1 MKKNLRK
8 KSAWMWPFKGWCFLL
23 AALMVNQ
30 ISANEMSNDSK
41 HLEKSITLKYLI
53 SVKKVKDQDILING
67 TVTDENGQPI
77 PGVNVLNK
85 ATLNGTITDF
95 DGNFTLSVLD
105 DEVVLSF
112 SYLGFKTQDIVVG
125 NQTTI
130 NVVLEESA
138 TSLDEIVLV
147 GYGTQSRSQVTT
159 AISKLDAKV
168 MENAVFANPASA
180 LQGTLAGVRVQST
193 SGQPGAAPRIIVRGG
208 TSINNPN
215 GASPL
220 YVIDGVQRTDMNN
233 IAADDIE
240 SVQVLKDAAS
250 TSIYGAL
257 GSNGVV
263 LIKTKSGKA
272 GKLRVNYRMNAG
284 ISSVG
289 KMYDLA
295 DARGYLTLSRLGMLS
310 REGQPDNLFRLGLAD
325 AYGTGNDL
333 TNNTAH
339 TTQYLTAENEYKLN
353 EGWESMPDP
362 VDPSRTL
369 IFKDTDWQDVMF
381 RTGIINDHHLSVSGG
396 SETARMNASVGYL
409 TQEGTA
415 ITSDFNRFTA
425 NLNGNLKVNDD
436 LEVFASM
443 VYARTEANE
452 INNFSNTFARAMTLP
467 PTTKFRFE
475 DGSLAPGVRR
485 SEGNPAY
492 LLNLEQNNS
501 IIDNLTLLGGLHYK
515 ILPGLTFDPQV
526 SLFTTTLN
534 RAYFMPSFLDGPST
548 LNTSRQSI
556 AWNNSTRNTQAD
568 AVFNYKMLNSS
579 KHNFGST
586 FGFSYVKRTNNTLRA
601 EGSGAATDN
610 IPTLNASSVPVS
622 VSSTVSNRVIMGY
635 FGRVNYDYDN
645 KYFLSVNARYDGA
658 SNLGSKNKWGL
669 FPGISLGWNL
679 HEMGFWDVFPDNL
692 FSLKLRSSY
701 GVNGN
706 IGNLSDY
713 AAQGEYSVGN
723 RYYGNSALQLT
734 DLPND
739 DLQWEESK
747 TIDVGAD
754 IGLFNGRI
762 NIIADYYRRETD
774 NLITDLILPPSS
786 GVGSVL
792 TNLGSLENK
801 GFEMELNAQL
811 FPNTSNFQW
820 NLSANAAYVKNTV
833 LSLPENGTENN
844 RIGGFLVWD
853 EATGDYA
860 WKGGI
865 QEGGSIGDYY
875 VYRHLG
881 IYATDADA
889 QAPGEPVDQMVSTPT
904 KMKFGGDSMW
914 QDTDGN
920 GLIDSRDRVY
930 GGNIYPKWTGGF
942 TNSFSYKGFSMT
954 ARFDFTTGHTIHNYA
969 GEFMDGGWKTNINM
983 TQYMVDNSW
992 KQQGDVVTRPVY
1004 GWESERSQ
1012 RNLFGINDS
1021 LRKNTLY
1028 HVNGDYL
1035 AFREMTLAYD
1045 FQTAILDR
1053 LNISSLRLNLTGTNL
1068 GYFTNYSGLNPE
1080 EGGTDNG
1087 RYPNPRNFTLG
1098 VNVTF

>member
-1 MKKNLRK
+1 ML
-8 KSAWMWPFKGWCFLL
+8 PFKRWCILL

-30 ISANEMSNDSK
+30 ISANDMSNDSE
-41 HLEKSITLKYLI
+41 HLEKTINLMHLI
-53 SVKKVKDQDILING
+53 SVKNVKGQDVLING

-95 DGNFTLSVLD
+95 DGNFSLSVLD

-112 SYLGFKTQDIVVG
+112 SYLGFKTQEVLVG
-125 NQTTI
+125 SQTTI
-130 NVVLEESA
+130 NVILVENA
-138 TSLDEIVLV
+138 TNLDEIVLV
-147 GYGTQSRSQVTT
+147 GYGTQTRGQVTT
-159 AISKLDAKV
+159 AISKLDTKV
-168 MENAVFANPASA
+168 MENAVFANAASA
-180 LQGTLAGVRVQST
+180 LQGTLAGVRVQSI

-215 GASPL
+215 GATPL
-220 YVIDGVQRTDMNN
+220 YVIDGVQRSDMNN

-240 SVQVLKDAAS
+240 SIQVLKDAAS

-272 GKLRVNYRMNAG
+272 GKVSVSYRLNSGITNVGRLYDMANARDY
-284 ISSVG
+284 I
-289 KMYDLA
+289 
-295 DARGYLTLSRLGMLS
+295 TLSRLGMVS

-339 TTQYLTAENEYKLN
+339 TTQYLTAENEYKLS

-362 VDPSRTL
+362 VDPSKTL
-369 IFKDTDWQDVMF
+369 IFKETDWQDVLF

-396 SETARMNASVGYL
+396 TEAARVNASVGYL

-415 ITSDFNRFTA
+415 IRSDFNRFTA
-425 NLNGNLKVNDD
+425 NLNGNLKVNDN

-443 VYARTEANE
+443 VYARTHANE
-452 INNFSNTFARAMTLP
+452 INNFANTFSRAMTLP
-467 PTTKFRFE
+467 PTTKYKFE
-475 DGSLAPGVRR
+475 DGSLAPGVQR
-485 SEGNPAY
+485 SEANPEY
-492 LLNLEQNNS
+492 LLNLEQNENV
-501 IIDNLTLLGGLHYK
+501 IDNLTLLGGFHYK
-515 ILPGLTFDPQV
+515 IVPGLTFDPQV
-526 SLFTTTLN
+526 SLYSNTSN
-534 RAYFMPSFLDGPST
+534 RAYFMPSFLAGPSN

-556 AWNNSTRNTQAD
+556 ASNYRTRNTQVD
-568 AVFNYKMLNSS
+568 AVFNYKLLNSS
-579 KHNFGST
+579 NHNFGST

-635 FGRVNYDYDN
+635 FGRVNYNYDN

-679 HEMGFWDVFPDNL
+679 HEMSFWDVFPDNV

-706 IGNLSDY
+706 IGNLTDY

-723 RYYGNSALQLT
+723 RYFGNSALQLS

-739 DLQWEESK
+739 NLQWEESK

-801 GFEMELNAQL
+801 GFEIEMNTQL
-811 FPNTSNFQW
+811 FSNASNFQW
-820 NLSANAAYVKNTV
+820 NISLNAAHVKSTV

-853 EATGDYA
+853 DATGDYE

-865 QEGGSIGDYY
+865 QEGSSIGDYY
-875 VYRHLG
+875 VYQHLG
-881 IYATDADA
+881 IYATDAEA
-889 QAPGEPVDQMVSTPT
+889 QAPGVPVDQLVSTPT
-904 KMKFGGDSMW
+904 KTKFGGDSIW

-920 GLIDSRDRVY
+920 GIIDSRDRVY

-942 TNSFSYKGFSMT
+942 TNTLSYKGFSFT
-954 ARFDFTTGHTIHNYA
+954 TRFDFTTGHTIHNYTSQ
-969 GEFMDGGWKTNINM
+969 FMDGGWKTNMNM

-992 KQQGDVVTRPVY
+992 KQQGDIATRPVY

-1012 RNLFGINDS
+1012 RNLFGINDN
-1021 LRKNTLY
+1021 LRRNTLY
-1028 HVNGDYL
+1028 TVKGDFL
-1035 AFREMTLAYD
+1035 AFREMTFAYD
-1045 FQTAILDR
+1045 FQTALLDK

-1068 GYFTNYSGLNPE
+1068 GYFTKSDVLNPE
-1080 EGGTDNG
+1080 EGGQDWG

-1098 VNVTF
+1098 LNVSF